1 MRKQLVKTVG
11 DILDLNTKTT
21 LLLGDIGV
29 FGFRKSFESHPGR
42 VFNIGILEQST
53 ISLASGMSSIG
64 LIPIVHTIAPFLVE
78 RSLESISES
87 LTKQKLLT
95 NYLYIFAARIGC
107 NEVYIDSTS
116 KYVQD
121 RLEDFAKISS
131 IGI

>member
-1 MRKQLVKTVG
+1 V
-11 DILDLNTKTT
+11 I
-21 LLLGDIGV
+21 
-29 FGFRKSFESHPGR
+29 
-42 VFNIGILEQST
+42 
-53 ISLASGMSSIG
+53 
-64 LIPIVHTIAPFLVE
+64 LVE

-87 LTKQKLLT
+87 LAKQKLLT